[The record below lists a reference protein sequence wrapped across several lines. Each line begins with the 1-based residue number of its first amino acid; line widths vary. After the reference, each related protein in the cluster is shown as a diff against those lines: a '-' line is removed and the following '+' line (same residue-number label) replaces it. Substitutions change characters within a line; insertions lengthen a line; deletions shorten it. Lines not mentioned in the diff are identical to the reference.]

1 MGFEI
6 DDEEGLWK
14 AVASTDEHERVD
26 ALLQLSY
33 NAASRGEYVDSLT
46 FCETAKDVY
55 EGTGAKANSTKLAH
69 IYFGLGHCLRH
80 LDRAHDAAEML
91 AKSVALYQEAG
102 SEDAL
107 HLLNEE
113 GDAWYEAEEYQKS
126 FDAYQ
131 RAIEDAN
138 PDTCDAIIAKN
149 YADAGSA
156 LEKLKNWQKAL
167 EYFLE
172 ARTRYKKL
180 KDLRTIAHCDE
191 EISLAYIWLKNG
203 DMAVIHAQY
212 ALDFAVT
219 AEDEVH
225 LMWAK
230 ARMALAKKTIGHHQ
244 EALQLYAEA
253 KSIMVKQVNPPWKAI
268 LKLEKQVASTLKKMG
283 KVDEA
288 AEVLRRISSIQEIFL
303 DENEGGTPDA

>member
-1 MGFEI
+1 
-6 DDEEGLWK
+6 
-14 AVASTDEHERVD
+14 
-26 ALLQLSY
+26 
-33 NAASRGEYVDSLT
+33 
-46 FCETAKDVY
+46 
-55 EGTGAKANSTKLAH
+55 
-69 IYFGLGHCLRH
+69 
-80 LDRAHDAAEML
+80 
-91 AKSVALYQEAG
+91 
-102 SEDAL
+102 
-107 HLLNEE
+107 
-113 GDAWYEAEEYQKS
+113 
-126 FDAYQ
+126 
-131 RAIEDAN
+131 
-138 PDTCDAIIAKN
+138 
-149 YADAGSA
+149 
-156 LEKLKNWQKAL
+156 
-167 EYFLE
+167 
-172 ARTRYKKL
+172 
-180 KDLRTIAHCDE
+180 
-191 EISLAYIWLKNG
+191 
-203 DMAVIHAQY
+203 MAVIHAQY